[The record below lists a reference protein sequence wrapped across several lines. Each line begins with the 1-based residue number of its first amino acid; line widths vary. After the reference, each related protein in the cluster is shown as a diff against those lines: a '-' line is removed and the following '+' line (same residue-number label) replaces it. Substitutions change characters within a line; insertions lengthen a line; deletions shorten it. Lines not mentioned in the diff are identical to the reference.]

1 MKNTKTTSLVRIAL
15 LMAITIVLAATPL
28 GYIPAGPLSF
38 TIMVL
43 PVAIGGVLLGRN
55 AGLIL
60 GLTFG
65 ITSLMSAPSQAM
77 GQLLLAQSGIL
88 TAVICI
94 VPRVLVGLIAGL
106 FFRVQYKDGKRPLW
120 VYLAAGGAASFANTA
135 LFLGLLYVCS
145 HELIEGAFGVAVW
158 SSTLIGGVVELAA
171 NAVLTMVIAKALERT
186 TAPAA

>member
-43 PVAIGGVLLGRN
+43 PVAIGGVMLDKN

-65 ITSLMSAPSQAM
+65 ITSLISAPTQAM

-88 TAVICI
+88 TAAICI
-94 VPRVLVGLIAGL
+94 VPRVLVGFVSGL
-106 FFRVQYKDGKRPLW
+106 FHKIHLKNGKRPLW
-120 VYLAAGGAASFANTA
+120 VYLAAGGAASFTNTA
-135 LFLGLLYVCS
+135 LFLGLIYIFS
-145 HELIEGAFGVAVW
+145 HTLIEGAFGIAIW
-158 SSTLIGGVVELAA
+158 SSLLVGGVMELAA
-171 NAVLTMVIAKALERT
+171 NAFFTMVIAKALERIT
-186 TAPAA
+186 F